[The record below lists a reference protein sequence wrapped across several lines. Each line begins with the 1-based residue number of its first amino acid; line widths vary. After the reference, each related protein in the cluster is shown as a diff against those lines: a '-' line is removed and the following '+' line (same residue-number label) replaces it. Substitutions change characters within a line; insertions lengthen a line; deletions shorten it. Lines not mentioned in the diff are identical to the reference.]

1 MRPVLGTLRIASVAF
16 LCLVVMA
23 QLTTGGIASGESVSS
38 THLSEMRTESKP
50 SSVTPWKPRP
60 VLGPQNTLVLLI
72 DFSDI
77 RFRSS
82 LGEVRSLV
90 DLVDQWFRRSSYGKM
105 YINYTIYEDILT
117 LPGAMSSYGAPQAGN
132 ERGDDTAK
140 GQAYISDALDLLM
153 SHTNLNL
160 EHYEHIVLMHAGG
173 DEAESGNP
181 NDIWSHCDCV
191 GPIVD
196 ENPNQEASWVITD
209 DSGTITHAFWG
220 ISTFSEDE
228 HWAVFAHEFTHS
240 LGVSDLYT
248 YGTDGYSEGPGVGF
262 WSNMATGAFLDPP
275 ADIDGWSK
283 YILGWIDATTVDS
296 PQGEYTIYTLD
307 SAQEPKA
314 LLVKISGNE
323 DEYYFLH
330 ARRKAGADA
339 ALPSEGVIVFKI
351 NRWRERSLRG
361 EELALLY
368 DANPDAPPE
377 CSNYSGQGR
386 ELCEP
391 LDAPYNEK
399 GKEYHFSFYD
409 LSANLL
415 LNDDGCWDES
425 TRIGFRVQ
433 PSADDAFRV
442 TLGAS
447 PEEVGTTEA
456 CAAPAAATGTT
467 QTTIQTGTPTCIIA
481 TAAFGSA
488 MAPEVVHMRY
498 VRDKLIGST
507 RAGRMLVEAFNTFYY
522 SWSSSL
528 ASAIAPSSALRA
540 IFRVLL
546 LPLVWTVHAAGISF
560 SAVSAL
566 TGNAHLAS
574 VAAFLLA
581 ACMSFASYVAVPT
594 LVAMKLV
601 VRLRTRRATSR
612 IPRE

>member
-1 MRPVLGTLRIASVAF
+1 
-16 LCLVVMA
+16 
-23 QLTTGGIASGESVSS
+23 
-38 THLSEMRTESKP
+38 
-50 SSVTPWKPRP
+50 
-60 VLGPQNTLVLLI
+60 
-72 DFSDI
+72 
-77 RFRSS
+77 
-82 LGEVRSLV
+82 
-90 DLVDQWFRRSSYGKM
+90 
-105 YINYTIYEDILT
+105 
-117 LPGAMSSYGAPQAGN
+117 
-132 ERGDDTAK
+132 
-140 GQAYISDALDLLM
+140 
-153 SHTNLNL
+153 
-160 EHYEHIVLMHAGG
+160 
-173 DEAESGNP
+173 
-181 NDIWSHCDCV
+181 
-191 GPIVD
+191 
-196 ENPNQEASWVITD
+196 
-209 DSGTITHAFWG
+209 
-220 ISTFSEDE
+220 
-228 HWAVFAHEFTHS
+228 
-240 LGVSDLYT
+240 
-248 YGTDGYSEGPGVGF
+248 
-262 WSNMATGAFLDPP
+262 MATGAFLDPP

-351 NRWRERSLRG
+351 NRWREMSLRG

-391 LDAPYNEK
+391 LDAPYNER
-399 GKEYHFSFYD
+399 GKQYQFSFYD

-415 LNDDGCWDES
+415 LNDDGCWDEN

-467 QTTIQTGTPTCIIA
+467 QTTIETGTPTCVIA

-488 MAPEVVHMRY
+488 MAPEVIYMRF

-507 RAGRMLVEAFNTFYY
+507 RAGRTLVDAFNAFYY
-522 SWSSSL
+522 SWSPSV
-528 ASAIAPSSALRA
+528 ARAVAPNSILRA
-540 IFRVLL
+540 VFRVLL
-546 LPLVWTVHAAGISF
+546 LPLVWTVHVSGAF
-560 SAVSAL
+560 FTAVSGL
-566 TGNAHLAS
+566 TGNADAAS
-574 VAAFLLA
+574 AAAFLLA
-581 ACMSFASYVAVPT
+581 ACISFASYVAVPALAGMR
-594 LVAMKLV
+594 LVAT
-601 VRLRTRRATSR
+601 VRRRRVISR
-612 IPRE
+612 DRRD

>member
-1 MRPVLGTLRIASVAF
+1 
-16 LCLVVMA
+16 
-23 QLTTGGIASGESVSS
+23 
-38 THLSEMRTESKP
+38 MRTQSKP

-90 DLVDQWFRRSSYGKM
+90 DVVDQWFRRSSYGKM

-117 LPGAMSSYGAPQAGN
+117 LPTAMSSYGEPQAGN
-132 ERGDDTAK
+132 ERGDDSAK
-140 GQAYISDALDLLM
+140 GEAYISDALALLM
-153 SHTNLNL
+153 SQTNLNL

-191 GPIVD
+191 GPIAD
-196 ENPNQEASWVITD
+196 ENPSQEASWVITD
-209 DSGTITHAFWG
+209 DSGAIIHAFWG

-240 LGVSDLYT
+240 LGVSDLYI

-283 YILGWIDATTVDS
+283 YILGWIETTTVDS

-351 NRWRERSLRG
+351 DRWREISLRG

-377 CSNYSGQGR
+377 CNNYSGQGR

-399 GKEYHFSFYD
+399 GKQYHFSFYD

-425 TRIGFRVQ
+425 AGIGFRVQ
-433 PSADDAFRV
+433 PSADDAFGV

-447 PEEVGTTEA
+447 PQEVGTTGA
-456 CAAPAAATGTT
+456 CAAPETATSATETT
-467 QTTIQTGTPTCIIA
+467 SQITAPSCIIA

-488 MAPEVVHMRY
+488 MAPEVVYMRF
-498 VRDKLIGST
+498 VRDNLIGST
-507 RAGRMLVEAFNTFYY
+507 RAGMTLVDAFNTFYY
-522 SWSSSL
+522 SWSPTV
-528 ASAIAPSSALRA
+528 ARAIAPSSVLRA

-546 LPLVWTVHAAGISF
+546 LPLVWTVHATALSF
-560 SAVSAL
+560 TAMVGL
-566 TGNAHLAS
+566 TGNADVAS
-574 VAAFLLA
+574 TVAFLFA
-581 ACMSFASYVAVPT
+581 ACVCLMSYLVIPGLVTMT
-594 LVAMKLV
+594 LVRT
-601 VRLRTRRATSR
+601 VRRRRSISRTCRF
-612 IPRE
+612 

>member
-1 MRPVLGTLRIASVAF
+1 MRPVRGTLRIASVAF
-16 LCLVVMA
+16 LCLIVMA

-38 THLSEMRTESKP
+38 KHLSGMRTESKP

-82 LGEVRSLV
+82 LGEVRYLV
-90 DLVDQWFRRSSYGKM
+90 DVVDQWFRRSSYGKM
-105 YINYTIYEDILT
+105 YINYTIYEDALT

-132 ERGDDTAK
+132 ERGDDAAR

-153 SHTNLNL
+153 SQTNLDL
-160 EHYEHIVLMHAGG
+160 EQYEHVVLMHAGG

-191 GPIVD
+191 GPIAD
-196 ENPNQEASWVITD
+196 ENPSQEASWVITD
-209 DSGTITHAFWG
+209 DSGAITHAFWG

-240 LGVSDLYT
+240 LGVSDLYI
-248 YGTDGYSEGPGVGF
+248 YGADGYSEGPGVGF

-283 YILGWIDATTVDS
+283 YILGWIDATIVDS

-351 NRWRERSLRG
+351 NRWRETSLRG

-368 DANPDAPPE
+368 DANPDSPPE

-399 GKEYHFSFYD
+399 GKQYHFSFYD

-447 PEEVGTTEA
+447 PQEVGTTGA
-456 CAAPAAATGTT
+456 CAAPATT
-467 QTTIQTGTPTCIIA
+467 TSTPQTTIQITSPTCIIA

-488 MAPEVVHMRY
+488 MAPEVAYMRY

-507 RAGRMLVEAFNTFYY
+507 HLGRKLVDAFNAFYY
-522 SWSSSL
+522 SWSPPVARTVGSSSFL
-528 ASAIAPSSALRA
+528 QAV
-540 IFRVLL
+540 FRILL
-546 LPLVWTVHAAGISF
+546 LPVVLGVHAAALSFAAISGMTG
-560 SAVSAL
+560 SADA
-566 TGNAHLAS
+566 AS
-574 VAAFLLA
+574 VVAFVLA
-581 ACMSFASYVAVPT
+581 ASLCVVAYVALPFAVC
-594 LVAMKLV
+594 LKFVEA
-601 VRLRTRRATSR
+601 TRRSR
-612 IPRE
+612 REPSI